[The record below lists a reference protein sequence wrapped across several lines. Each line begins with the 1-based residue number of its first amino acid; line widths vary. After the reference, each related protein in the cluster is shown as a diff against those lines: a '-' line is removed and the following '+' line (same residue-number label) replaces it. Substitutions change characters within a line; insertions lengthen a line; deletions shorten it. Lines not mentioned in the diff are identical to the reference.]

1 MDHIDKQILYYLQ
14 SQARISMTELGKCVG
29 LSQPAVTERVRR
41 MEEKGIIEEYRTMI
55 SPEKI
60 GKHAVA
66 YILFRTRDCH
76 AFLDFCR
83 SSLDV
88 VECYR
93 ISGEHNYLL
102 KVMTDSTR
110 SLEEFGNQ
118 CDKYGT
124 YTILIVMSSPIE
136 PKFLIPSL
144 EATSVLAE
152 SD

>member
-1 MDHIDKQILYYLQ
+1 MDHIDKQILFYLQ
-14 SQARISMTELGKCVG
+14 DQARISMTELGKNVG

-41 MEEKGIIEEYRTMI
+41 MEEKGIIEHYRTVI
-55 SPEKI
+55 SPEKV
-60 GKHAVA
+60 GKQAAA
-66 YILFRTRDCH
+66 YILFRTRDCY

-83 SSLDV
+83 ASPDV

-118 CDKYGT
+118 CDSYGT

-136 PKFLIPSL
+136 QKFLIPSL
-144 EATSVLAE
+144 EKANMLE
-152 SD
+152 ELG